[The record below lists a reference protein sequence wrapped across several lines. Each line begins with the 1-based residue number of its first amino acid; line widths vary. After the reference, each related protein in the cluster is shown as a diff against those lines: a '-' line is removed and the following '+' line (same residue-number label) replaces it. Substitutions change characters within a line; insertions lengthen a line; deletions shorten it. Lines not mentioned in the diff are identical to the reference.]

1 MKRSSR
7 SSCPGGAFDRSRCDR
22 AEYRVYDVVGVSFMA
37 MQWIRQTEQFIRQ
50 VRDEVGKIVWPTR
63 RDVILTSI
71 IVSIIALMVSVFLL
85 VVDQGVISL
94 LRFVI

>member
-1 MKRSSR
+1 
-7 SSCPGGAFDRSRCDR
+7 
-22 AEYRVYDVVGVSFMA
+22 VSFMA
-37 MQWIRQTEQFIRQ
+37 MQWVRQTEQFIRQ